1 MDVTSSL
8 RSLLPYGRRSI
19 GISQLVSKLEGYLP
33 PDEVELV
40 QEAYDFAFQ
49 AHQGQRR
56 RSGEPYI
63 THPVAVADLL
73 ADLHLDAQTL
83 IAAILHDVMEDT
95 PTLKE
100 EITTRFGKEVAE
112 LVDGVSKLDQI
123 QFKSRA
129 EAQAESFRKMLL
141 AMVRDIRV
149 IIVKLADRT
158 HNMRTLGAMPPAKR
172 RSIARET
179 LDIYAPIANRLGM
192 HAIKTELEELGFRS
206 LYPKRYKV
214 IDQAVRKAKG
224 NQKQFVGK
232 IAEALKAA
240 LGKAGI
246 RGRVEGRE
254 KDAYS
259 IYQKMRRKKVSL
271 GEIVDVYGF
280 RIVVDAVDTCY
291 RTLGVVHG
299 AYKPMPGRF
308 KDYIAI
314 PRLNGYQ
321 SLHTTLFGPNGTPIE
336 VQIRTEDMHKVA
348 ESGIAA
354 HWHYKEGDRSRGSYS
369 DRAREW
375 LQQLVEM
382 QQGGNS
388 EEFLESVKVDLFPDK
403 VYVFTPKGD
412 IRRLPRG
419 ATCVDFAYDVHTDVG
434 NRCVAAKV
442 DRRLV
447 PLRTPLRN
455 GQTVEVITARG
466 ATPNPSWAN
475 FVVTAKARTAIR
487 HYLKN
492 LKRGEAID
500 LGRRLL
506 NQALE
511 EFSTSLRK
519 LPDESI
525 AAVVRELGLRNADEL
540 YENVG
545 LGERVAPL
553 VARRLLPAG
562 ADATTE
568 SGPAAGPLAIAGT
581 EGLVVTYARCCFP
594 IPNDPILANLS
605 SGRGVVIHREV
616 CGNLASF
623 RKQPEKWISV
633 TWQPGIDRLFHVEI
647 KVEVSNKPGVLA
659 QVAAAIAA
667 TQTNIE
673 RVSVVE
679 RDSDSSTLIFELVV
693 HDRRHLARVIRSVR
707 GMPEVLRVIRTL
719 A

>member
-19 GISQLVSKLEGYLP
+19 GINQLIDKLEGYLP
-33 PDEVELV
+33 PEDVERV
-40 QEAYDFAFQ
+40 QAAYDFAFQ
-49 AHQGQRR
+49 AHEGQRR
-56 RSGEPYI
+56 RSGQPYI

-73 ADLHLDAQTL
+73 ADLRLDAQTL

-95 PTLKE
+95 PTVKD
-100 EITTRFGKEVAE
+100 EITTRFGAEVAE

-149 IIVKLADRT
+149 IMVKLADRT

-172 RSIARET
+172 RAIARET
-179 LDIYAPIANRLGM
+179 LEIYAPIANRLGM
-192 HAIKTELEELGFRS
+192 HSIKVELEDLGFRS
-206 LYPKRYKV
+206 LYPRRYKV
-214 IDQAVRKAKG
+214 IESAVRKAKG
-224 NQKQFVGK
+224 NQKQFVGR
-232 IAEALKAA
+232 ITHALEAALEKAA
-240 LGKAGI
+240 LPARI
-246 RGRVEGRE
+246 EGRE
-254 KDAYS
+254 KDVHS

-271 GEIVDVYGF
+271 AEIVDVYGF
-280 RIVVDAVDTCY
+280 RIIVRDADTCY

-299 AYKPMPGRF
+299 VYKPMPGRF

-314 PRLNGYQ
+314 PRANGYQ
-321 SLHTTLFGPNGTPIE
+321 SLHTTLFGPNGMPIE
-336 VQIRTEDMHKVA
+336 VQIRTEEMHHVA

-354 HWHYKEGDRSRGSYS
+354 HWQYKEGDDSVRSYS

-375 LQQLVEM
+375 LQQLVEI

-419 ATCVDFAYDVHTDVG
+419 STCVDFAYAVHTDVG

-455 GQTVEVITARG
+455 GQTVEIITAKG
-466 ATPNPSWAN
+466 ATPNPSWVN
-475 FVVTAKARTAIR
+475 FVVTAKARAAIR
-487 HYLKN
+487 QYLKN
-492 LKRGEAID
+492 LKRSEAVD

-511 EFSTSLRK
+511 EFSLSLRK
-519 LPDESI
+519 VPAETIDAL
-525 AAVVRELGLRNADEL
+525 VRDLGLRAEDEL
-540 YENVG
+540 FEKIG
-545 LGERVAPL
+545 LGERIAPF
-553 VARRLLPAG
+553 VARRLLPG
-562 ADATTE
+562 ESDGTVDAT
-568 SGPAAGPLAIAGT
+568 AGPLAIAGT

-605 SGRGVVIHREV
+605 SGRGVVIHREA
-616 CGNLASF
+616 CGNLSSF
-623 RKQPEKWISV
+623 RKQPDKWISV
-633 TWQPGIDRLFHVEI
+633 TWQAAADRSFHVEI
-647 KVEVSNKPGVLA
+647 KIEVTNRMGVLA
-659 QVAAAIAA
+659 QVASAIAG
-667 TQTNIE
+667 TQTNID

-679 RDSDSSTLIFELVV
+679 RDSDTSTLIFELLV
-693 HDRRHLARVIRSVR
+693 HDRRHLARVIRAIR
-707 GMPEVLRVIRTL
+707 GMPEVLKVTRTL

>member
-1 MDVTSSL
+1 VDVTSSL

-19 GISQLVSKLEGYLP
+19 GISQLVAKLETYLP
-33 PDEVELV
+33 PAEVERV
-40 QEAYDFAFQ
+40 EQAYEFAYQ
-49 AHQGQRR
+49 AHTGQKR

-73 ADLHLDAQTL
+73 ADLKLDSQTL

-95 PTLKE
+95 PTLKD
-100 EITTRFGKEVAE
+100 EITGKFGTEVAE

-149 IIVKLADRT
+149 IMVKLADRT

-172 RSIARET
+172 RTIARET
-179 LDIYAPIANRLGM
+179 LEIYAPIANRLGM
-192 HAIKTELEELGFRS
+192 HTIKRELEDLGFRS
-206 LYPKRYKV
+206 LHPRRYRV
-214 IDQAVRKAKG
+214 IETAVRRTRG
-224 NQKQFVGK
+224 NQKQFIGK
-232 IAEALKAA
+232 IAETLEAA
-240 LGKAGI
+240 LEKAGI
-246 RGRVEGRE
+246 KARVLARE
-254 KDAYS
+254 KDVYS
-259 IYQKMRRKKVSL
+259 IYEKMRRKKVSL
-271 GEIVDVYGF
+271 AEIVDVYGV
-280 RIVVDAVDTCY
+280 RIIVDTPDTCY
-291 RTLGVVHG
+291 RTIGIVHG

-314 PRLNGYQ
+314 PRANGYQ

-336 VQIRTEDMHKVA
+336 VQIRTEEMHRVA

-354 HWHYKEGDRSRGSYS
+354 HWQYKEGASGPASQS

-375 LQQLVEM
+375 LQTLVEI

-419 ATCVDFAYDVHTDVG
+419 ATCVDFAYSVHTDVG

-455 GQTVEVITARG
+455 GQTVEIITAKG
-466 ATPNPSWAN
+466 ATPNPSWVN
-475 FVVTAKARTAIR
+475 FVVTAKARAAIQK
-487 HYLKN
+487 YLKN
-492 LKRGEAID
+492 LKRTEAVD
-500 LGRRLL
+500 LGKRLL
-506 NQALE
+506 NQSLE
-511 EFSTSLRK
+511 EFSLSLRK
-519 LPDESI
+519 LPDERV
-525 AAVVRELGLRNADEL
+525 AEVVREIGLKSPDDLFEKI
-540 YENVG
+540 G
-545 LGERVAPL
+545 LGERVAPFI
-553 VARRLLPAG
+553 ARRLLPPEIEAL
-562 ADATTE
+562 TE
-568 SGPAAGPLAIAGT
+568 GSAGPLAIAGT

-594 IPNDPILANLS
+594 IPNDPILASLS
-605 SGRGVVIHREV
+605 SGRGVVIHREA

-623 RKQPEKWISV
+623 RKQPEKWIPV
-633 TWQPGIDRLFHVEI
+633 TWQPSLDRLFHVEI
-647 KVEVSNKPGVLA
+647 KIEVTNRMGVLA
-659 QVAAAIAA
+659 QVATAVAG
-667 TQTNIE
+667 TQTNID

-679 RDSDSSTLIFELVV
+679 RDSDSSTLIFELLVS
-693 HDRRHLARVIRSVR
+693 DRKHLARIIRAVR
-707 GMPEVLRVIRTL
+707 GMPQVLKVTRTL

>member
-19 GISQLVSKLEGYLP
+19 GINQLIDKLETYLP
-33 PDEVELV
+33 HEDVERV
-40 QEAYDFAFQ
+40 QAAYDFAYQ
-49 AHQGQRR
+49 AHEGQRR

-73 ADLHLDAQTL
+73 ADLKLDAQTM

-100 EITTRFGKEVAE
+100 EITTRFGTEVAE

-123 QFKSRA
+123 QFKSRR

-149 IIVKLADRT
+149 IMVKLADRT
-158 HNMRTLGAMPPAKR
+158 HNMRTLGSMPPAKR
-172 RSIARET
+172 RTIARET

-192 HAIKTELEELGFRS
+192 HAIKVELEDLGFRS
-206 LYPKRYKV
+206 LYPRRYKV
-214 IDQAVRKAKG
+214 IETAVRKAKG
-224 NQKQFVGK
+224 NQKQFVGRIK
-232 IAEALKAA
+232 VALEAA
-240 LGKAGI
+240 LTRAQI
-246 RGRVEGRE
+246 PARVEGRE
-254 KDAYS
+254 KDIYS

-271 GEIVDVYGF
+271 AEIVDVYGF
-280 RIVVDAVDTCY
+280 RIVVDRADTCY
-291 RTLGVVHG
+291 RTLGIVHSV
-299 AYKPMPGRF
+299 YKPMPGRF

-314 PRLNGYQ
+314 PRANGYQ
-321 SLHTTLFGPNGTPIE
+321 SLHTTLFGPNSLPIE
-336 VQIRTEDMHKVA
+336 VQIRTVEMHHVA

-354 HWHYKEGDRSRGSYS
+354 HWQYKEGDSSGRSYS

-375 LQQLVEM
+375 LQQLVEI

-419 ATCVDFAYDVHTDVG
+419 STCVDFAYDVHTDVG

-455 GQTVEVITARG
+455 GQTVEIITAKG
-466 ATPNPSWAN
+466 ATPNPSWVN
-475 FVVTAKARTAIR
+475 FVVTAKARAAIR
-487 HYLKN
+487 QYLKN
-492 LKRGEAID
+492 LKRSEAVD
-500 LGRRLL
+500 LGKRLL

-511 EFSTSLRK
+511 EFSLSLRK
-519 LPDESI
+519 LPDETVDT
-525 AAVVRELGLRNADEL
+525 VVRDLGLKTREEL
-540 YENVG
+540 FEKIG
-545 LGERVAPL
+545 LGERVAPF
-553 VARRLLPAG
+553 VARRLLPADVSAASEG
-562 ADATTE
+562 
-568 SGPAAGPLAIAGT
+568 AAGPLAIAGT

-605 SGRGVVIHREV
+605 TGRGVVIHREA

-623 RKQPEKWISV
+623 RKHPEKWIPV
-633 TWQPGIDRLFHVEI
+633 TWQTSGDRMFHVEI
-647 KVEVSNKPGVLA
+647 KIEVTNRMGVLA
-659 QVAAAIAA
+659 RVASAIAG
-667 TQTNIE
+667 TQTNID

-679 RDSDSSTLIFELVV
+679 RDSDSSTLIFELLVN
-693 HDRRHLARVIRSVR
+693 DRRHLARVIRAVR
-707 GMPEVLRVIRTL
+707 GMGEVLKVTRTL

>member
-19 GISQLVSKLEGYLP
+19 GINQLIDKLETYLP
-33 PDEVELV
+33 HEDVERV
-40 QEAYDFAFQ
+40 QAAYDFAYQ
-49 AHQGQRR
+49 AHEGQRR

-73 ADLHLDAQTL
+73 ADLRLDAQTL

-100 EITTRFGKEVAE
+100 EITTRFGTEVAD

-123 QFKSRA
+123 QFKSRR

-149 IIVKLADRT
+149 IMVKLADRT
-158 HNMRTLGAMPPAKR
+158 HNMRTLGSMPPAKR
-172 RSIARET
+172 RTIARET

-192 HAIKTELEELGFRS
+192 HAIKVELEDLGFRS
-206 LYPKRYKV
+206 LYPRRYKV
-214 IDQAVRKAKG
+214 IETAVRKAKG
-224 NQKQFVGK
+224 NQKQFVGRIK
-232 IAEALKAA
+232 VALEAA
-240 LGKAGI
+240 LTRAQI
-246 RGRVEGRE
+246 PARVEGRE
-254 KDAYS
+254 KDVYS
-259 IYQKMRRKKVSL
+259 IYQKMRRKKASL
-271 GEIVDVYGF
+271 AEIVDVYGF
-280 RIVVDAVDTCY
+280 RVIVDRADTCY
-291 RTLGVVHG
+291 RTLGIVHSV
-299 AYKPMPGRF
+299 YKPMPGRF

-314 PRLNGYQ
+314 PRANGYQ
-321 SLHTTLFGPNGTPIE
+321 SLHTTLFGPNSLPIE
-336 VQIRTEDMHKVA
+336 VQIRTVEMHHVA

-354 HWHYKEGDRSRGSYS
+354 HWQYKEGDSSGRSYS

-375 LQQLVEM
+375 LQQLVEI

-419 ATCVDFAYDVHTDVG
+419 STCVDFAYAVHTDVG

-455 GQTVEVITARG
+455 GQTVEIITAKG
-466 ATPNPSWAN
+466 ATPNPSWVN
-475 FVVTAKARTAIR
+475 FVVTAKARAAIR
-487 HYLKN
+487 QYLKN
-492 LKRGEAID
+492 LKRSEAVD
-500 LGRRLL
+500 LGKRLL

-511 EFSTSLRK
+511 EFSLSLRK
-519 LPDESI
+519 LPDETVDTVI
-525 AAVVRELGLRNADEL
+525 RDLGLKTREEL
-540 YENVG
+540 FEKIG
-545 LGERVAPL
+545 LGERIAPF
-553 VARRLLPAG
+553 VARRLLPAD
-562 ADATTE
+562 ADAATE
-568 SGPAAGPLAIAGT
+568 GAAGPLAIAGT
-581 EGLVVTYARCCFP
+581 EGLVVSYARCCFP

-605 SGRGVVIHREV
+605 TGRGVVIHREA

-623 RKQPEKWISV
+623 RKQPEKWIPV
-633 TWQPGIDRLFHVEI
+633 TWQTSGDRVFHVEI
-647 KVEVSNKPGVLA
+647 KIEVTNRMGVLA
-659 QVAAAIAA
+659 RVASAIAG
-667 TQTNIE
+667 TQTNID

-679 RDSDSSTLIFELVV
+679 RDSDSSTLIFELLVN
-693 HDRRHLARVIRSVR
+693 DRRHLARVIRAVR
-707 GMPEVLRVIRTL
+707 GMSEVLKVTRTL

>member
-1 MDVTSSL
+1 MDVRSSL

-19 GISQLVSKLEGYLP
+19 GINQLIDKLETYLP
-33 PDEVELV
+33 PEEVERV
-40 QEAYDFAFQ
+40 QAAYDFAFQ
-49 AHQGQRR
+49 AHEGQRR

-73 ADLHLDAQTL
+73 ADLRLDSETM

-95 PTLKE
+95 PTVKE
-100 EITTRFGKEVAE
+100 EITARFGAEVAE

-149 IIVKLADRT
+149 IMVKLADRT

-172 RSIARET
+172 RNIARET
-179 LDIYAPIANRLGM
+179 LEIYAPIANRLGM
-192 HAIKTELEELGFRS
+192 HAIKVELEDLGFRA
-206 LYPKRYKV
+206 LYPRRYKV
-214 IDQAVRKAKG
+214 IETAVRKAKG
-224 NQKQFVGK
+224 NQKQFMAR
-232 IAEALKAA
+232 INEALVGA
-240 LGKAGI
+240 LTRARI
-246 RGRVEGRE
+246 PARVEGRE
-254 KDAYS
+254 KDVYS

-271 GEIVDVYGF
+271 AEIVDVYGF
-280 RIVVDAVDTCY
+280 RIIVEDGDTCY

-314 PRLNGYQ
+314 PRANGYQ
-321 SLHTTLFGPNGTPIE
+321 SLHTTLFGPNGMPIE
-336 VQIRTEDMHKVA
+336 VQIRTGDMHQVA

-354 HWHYKEGDRSRGSYS
+354 HWQYKEGDDSGRSQS

-375 LQQLVEM
+375 LQQLVEI

-419 ATCVDFAYDVHTDVG
+419 STCVDFAYAVHTDVG
-434 NRCVAAKV
+434 NRCVAAKI

-455 GQTVEVITARG
+455 GQTVEIITAKG
-466 ATPNPSWAN
+466 ATPNPAWVN
-475 FVVTAKARTAIR
+475 FVVTAKARAAIR
-487 HYLKN
+487 QYLKN
-492 LKRGEAID
+492 LQRSEAVD

-506 NQALE
+506 NQAME
-511 EFSTSLRK
+511 EFNLNLRRVSAETI
-519 LPDESI
+519 DQ
-525 AAVVRELGLRNADEL
+525 VVRELGLRNEEEL
-540 YENVG
+540 FEKVG
-545 LGERVAPL
+545 LGERVAPF
-553 VARRLLPAG
+553 VARRLLPAEAG
-562 ADATTE
+562 
-568 SGPAAGPLAIAGT
+568 GPVDGAAGPLAIAGT
-581 EGLVVTYARCCFP
+581 EGLVVSYARCCFP

-605 SGRGVVIHREV
+605 SGRGVVIHREA
-616 CGNLASF
+616 CGNLSSF
-623 RKQPEKWISV
+623 RKQPEKWVSV
-633 TWQPGIDRLFHVEI
+633 TWQPATDRFFHVEI
-647 KVEVSNKPGVLA
+647 KAEVTNRMGVLA
-659 QVAAAIAA
+659 RVASAIAA
-667 TQTNIE
+667 TQTNID

-679 RDSDSSTLIFELVV
+679 RDSDTSTITFELLV
-693 HDRRHLARVIRSVR
+693 HDRRHLARVIRAIRS
-707 GMPEVLRVIRTL
+707 MPEVLKVTRTL
-719 A
+719 T

>member
-19 GISQLVSKLEGYLP
+19 GISQLISKLEGYLP
-33 PDEVELV
+33 PAEVERV

-49 AHQGQRR
+49 AHEGQRR

-73 ADLHLDAQTL
+73 ADLRLDSQTL

-95 PTLKE
+95 PTLKD
-100 EITTRFGKEVAE
+100 EITTRFGTEVAD

-149 IIVKLADRT
+149 IMVKLADRT
-158 HNMRTLGAMPPAKR
+158 HNMRTLGSMPPAKR
-172 RSIARET
+172 RTIARET

-192 HAIKTELEELGFRS
+192 HAIKVELEDLGFRS
-206 LYPKRYKV
+206 LYPRRYKV
-214 IDQAVRKAKG
+214 IETAVRKAKG
-224 NQKQFVGK
+224 NQKQFVGRIK
-232 IAEALKAA
+232 VALEAA
-240 LGKAGI
+240 LTRAQI
-246 RGRVEGRE
+246 PARVEGRE
-254 KDAYS
+254 KDVYS
-259 IYQKMRRKKVSL
+259 IYQKMRRKKASL
-271 GEIVDVYGF
+271 AEIVDVYGF
-280 RIVVDAVDTCY
+280 RVIVDRADTCY
-291 RTLGVVHG
+291 RTLGIVHSV
-299 AYKPMPGRF
+299 YKPMPGRF

-314 PRLNGYQ
+314 PRANGYQ
-321 SLHTTLFGPNGTPIE
+321 SLHTTLFGPNSLPIE
-336 VQIRTEDMHKVA
+336 VQIRTVEMHHVA

-354 HWHYKEGDRSRGSYS
+354 HWQYKEGDSSGRSYS

-375 LQQLVEM
+375 LQQLVEI

-419 ATCVDFAYDVHTDVG
+419 STCVDFAYDVHTDVG

-455 GQTVEVITARG
+455 GQTVEIITAKG
-466 ATPNPSWAN
+466 ATPNPSWVN
-475 FVVTAKARTAIR
+475 FVVTAKARAAIR
-487 HYLKN
+487 QYLKN
-492 LKRGEAID
+492 LKRSEAVD
-500 LGRRLL
+500 LGKRLL

-511 EFSTSLRK
+511 EFSLSLRK
-519 LPDESI
+519 LPDETVDTVI
-525 AAVVRELGLRNADEL
+525 RDLGLKTREEL
-540 YENVG
+540 FEKIG
-545 LGERVAPL
+545 LGERVAPF
-553 VARRLLPAG
+553 VARRLLPADM
-562 ADATTE
+562 DAAAE
-568 SGPAAGPLAIAGT
+568 GAAGPLAIAGT
-581 EGLVVTYARCCFP
+581 EGLVVSYARCCFP

-605 SGRGVVIHREV
+605 TGRGVVIHREA

-623 RKQPEKWISV
+623 RKQPEKWIPV
-633 TWQPGIDRLFHVEI
+633 TWQTSGDRVFHVEI
-647 KVEVSNKPGVLA
+647 KIEVTNRMGVLA
-659 QVAAAIAA
+659 RVASAIAG
-667 TQTNIE
+667 TQTNID

-679 RDSDSSTLIFELVV
+679 RDSDSSTLIFELLVS
-693 HDRRHLARVIRSVR
+693 DRRHLARVIRAVR
-707 GMPEVLRVIRTL
+707 GMSEVLKVTRTL

>member
-33 PDEVELV
+33 PAEVERI
-40 QEAYDFAFQ
+40 QDAYDFAFE

-73 ADLHLDAQTL
+73 ADLRLDPQTL
-83 IAAILHDVMEDT
+83 IAAILHDVIEDT

-100 EITTRFGKEVAE
+100 EINRRFGQEVAE

-123 QFKSRA
+123 QFKSRE

-149 IIVKLADRT
+149 IMVKLADRT
-158 HNMRTLGAMPPAKR
+158 HNMRTLAAMPLAKR
-172 RSIARET
+172 RTVARET
-179 LDIYAPIANRLGM
+179 LDIYAPIAHRLGM
-192 HAIKTELEELGFRS
+192 HAIKTELEDLGFRS
-206 LYPKRYKV
+206 LYPRRYRV
-214 IDQAVRKAKG
+214 IETAVRRAKG
-224 NQKQFVGK
+224 NQKQVVGR
-232 IAEALKAA
+232 ISDALRTALDKSGIKAR
-240 LGKAGI
+240 I
-246 RGRVEGRE
+246 EGRE
-254 KDAYS
+254 KDPYS
-259 IYQKMRRKKVSL
+259 IYQKMRRKKVAL

-280 RIVVDAVDTCY
+280 RIVVDTVDTCY
-291 RTLGVVHG
+291 RTLGNVHG

-314 PRLNGYQ
+314 PRANGYQ
-321 SLHTTLFGPNGTPIE
+321 SLHTTLFGPNGMPIE

-354 HWHYKEGDRSRGSYS
+354 HWQYKAGDAGDRSHS

-375 LQQLVEM
+375 LQQLVEI
-382 QQGGNS
+382 QQGGSS

-403 VYVFTPKGD
+403 VYVFTPKGE

-419 ATCVDFAYDVHTDVG
+419 ATCVDFAYAVHTDVG

-455 GQTVEVITARG
+455 GQTVEVITAKG

-475 FVVTAKARTAIR
+475 FVVTAKARAAIR

-492 LKRGEAID
+492 LKRGEAME

-511 EFSTSLRK
+511 EFSLSLRK
-519 LPDESI
+519 LPAGAIES
-525 AAVVRELGLRNADEL
+525 VVKEFGLKSPEELFEKI
-540 YENVG
+540 G
-545 LGERVAPL
+545 LGERIAPF
-553 VARRLLPAG
+553 VARRLLPADAGEGVEGGPG
-562 ADATTE
+562 A
-568 SGPAAGPLAIAGT
+568 LAIAGT

-594 IPNDPILANLS
+594 IPNDPVLANLS
-605 SGRGVVIHREV
+605 SGRGVVIHREA

-623 RKQPEKWISV
+623 RKQPEKWVPV
-633 TWQPGIDRLFHVEI
+633 TWQASADRLFHVEI
-647 KVEVSNKPGVLA
+647 KVEVSNRMGVLA
-659 QVAAAIAA
+659 QVAAAISE
-667 TQTNIE
+667 TQSNIE

-679 RDSDSSTLIFELVV
+679 RDSDSSTLIFELLV
-693 HDRRHLARVIRSVR
+693 HDRRHLARVIRAIR
-707 GMPEVLRVIRTL
+707 GMPEVLRVLRTL

>member
-1 MDVTSSL
+1 MDVRSSL

-19 GISQLVSKLEGYLP
+19 GINQLIDKLETYLP
-33 PDEVELV
+33 PGKVEQV
-40 QEAYDFAFQ
+40 QAAYDFAFQ
-49 AHQGQRR
+49 AHEGQRR

-73 ADLHLDAQTL
+73 ADLRLDAETL

-95 PTLKE
+95 PTVKD
-100 EITTRFGKEVAE
+100 EITTRFGAEVAE

-149 IIVKLADRT
+149 IMVKLADRT

-172 RSIARET
+172 RNIARET
-179 LDIYAPIANRLGM
+179 LEIYAPIANRLGM
-192 HAIKTELEELGFRS
+192 HAIKVELEDLGFRS
-206 LYPKRYKV
+206 LYPRRYRV
-214 IDQAVRKAKG
+214 IETAVRKAKG
-224 NQKQFVGK
+224 NQKQFVTR
-232 IAEALKAA
+232 ISEVLEAA
-240 LGKAGI
+240 LERAAI
-246 RGRVEGRE
+246 PARIEGRE
-254 KDAYS
+254 KDVHS

-271 GEIVDVYGF
+271 AEIVDVFGF
-280 RIVVDAVDTCY
+280 RIIVDDADTCY

-299 AYKPMPGRF
+299 AYRPMPGRF

-314 PRLNGYQ
+314 PRANGYQ
-321 SLHTTLFGPNGTPIE
+321 SLHTTLFGPNGMPIE
-336 VQIRTEDMHKVA
+336 VQIRTAEMHQVA

-354 HWHYKEGDRSRGSYS
+354 HWQYKEGDASDRSHG

-375 LQQLVEM
+375 LQQLVEI

-419 ATCVDFAYDVHTDVG
+419 STCVDFAYDVHTDVG

-455 GQTVEVITARG
+455 GQTVEVITAKG
-466 ATPNPSWAN
+466 ATPNPSWVN
-475 FVVTAKARTAIR
+475 FVVTAKARAAIR
-487 HYLKN
+487 QYLKN
-492 LKRGEAID
+492 LKRSEAVD

-511 EFSTSLRK
+511 EFSLNLRRISAEAV
-519 LPDESI
+519 D
-525 AAVVRELGLRNADEL
+525 AVVRDLGMRHEEELFEKI
-540 YENVG
+540 G
-545 LGERVAPL
+545 LGERVAPFI
-553 VARRLLPAG
+553 ARRLLPPEAG
-562 ADATTE
+562 APTD
-568 SGPAAGPLAIAGT
+568 GVAGPLAIAGT
-581 EGLVVTYARCCFP
+581 EGLVVSYARCCFP

-605 SGRGVVIHREV
+605 SGRGVVIHREA

-623 RKQPEKWISV
+623 RKHPEKWVSV
-633 TWQPGIDRLFHVEI
+633 AWQAATDRFFHVEI
-647 KVEVSNKPGVLA
+647 KAEVTNRMGVLA
-659 QVAAAIAA
+659 RVAAAIAA
-667 TQTNIE
+667 TQTNID

-679 RDSDSSTLIFELVV
+679 RDSDTSTLTFELLVN
-693 HDRRHLARVIRSVR
+693 DRRHLARVIRAIR
-707 GMPEVLRVIRTL
+707 GMPEVLKVTRTL
-719 A
+719 T

>member
-19 GISQLVSKLEGYLP
+19 GINQLIDKLETYLP
-33 PDEVELV
+33 HEDVERV
-40 QEAYDFAFQ
+40 QSAYDFAYQ
-49 AHQGQRR
+49 AHEGQRR

-73 ADLHLDAQTL
+73 ADLRLDAQTL

-100 EITTRFGKEVAE
+100 EITTRFGTEVAE

-123 QFKSRA
+123 QFKSRR

-149 IIVKLADRT
+149 IMVKLADRT
-158 HNMRTLGAMPPAKR
+158 HNMRTLGSMPPAKR
-172 RSIARET
+172 RTIARET

-192 HAIKTELEELGFRS
+192 HAIKVELEDLGFRS
-206 LYPKRYKV
+206 LYPRRYKV
-214 IDQAVRKAKG
+214 IETAVRKAKG
-224 NQKQFVGK
+224 NQKQFVGRIK
-232 IAEALKAA
+232 VALEAA
-240 LGKAGI
+240 LA
-246 RGRVEGRE
+246 RAQVPARVEGRE
-254 KDAYS
+254 KDVYS

-271 GEIVDVYGF
+271 AEIVDVHGF
-280 RIVVDAVDTCY
+280 RIIVDRADTCY
-291 RTLGVVHG
+291 RTLGIVHSV
-299 AYKPMPGRF
+299 YKPMPGRF

-314 PRLNGYQ
+314 PRANGYQ
-321 SLHTTLFGPNGTPIE
+321 SLHTTLFGPNSLPIE
-336 VQIRTEDMHKVA
+336 VQIRTEEMHHVA

-354 HWHYKEGDRSRGSYS
+354 HWQYKEGDSSGRSYS

-375 LQQLVEM
+375 LQQLVEI

-419 ATCVDFAYDVHTDVG
+419 STCVDFAYDVHTDVG

-455 GQTVEVITARG
+455 GQTVEVITAKG
-466 ATPNPSWAN
+466 ATPNPSWVN
-475 FVVTAKARTAIR
+475 FVVTAKARAAIR
-487 HYLKN
+487 QYLKN
-492 LKRGEAID
+492 LKRSEAVD
-500 LGRRLL
+500 LGKRLL

-511 EFSTSLRK
+511 EFS
-519 LPDESI
+519 
-525 AAVVRELGLRNADEL
+525 LGLRKVPDETL
-540 YENVG
+540 DAVIRDLGLKSKEELFEKIG
-545 LGERVAPL
+545 LGERVAPF
-553 VARRLLPAG
+553 VARRLLPAD
-562 ADATTE
+562 ADASAE
-568 SGPAAGPLAIAGT
+568 GAAGPLAIAGT

-605 SGRGVVIHREV
+605 TGRGVVIHREA

-623 RKQPEKWISV
+623 RKQPEKWIPV
-633 TWQPGIDRLFHVEI
+633 TWQTSGDRVFHVEI
-647 KVEVSNKPGVLA
+647 KIEVTNRMGVLA
-659 QVAAAIAA
+659 RVASAIAG
-667 TQTNIE
+667 TQTNID

-679 RDSDSSTLIFELVV
+679 RDSDSSTLIFELLVQ
-693 HDRRHLARVIRSVR
+693 DRRHLARVIRAVR
-707 GMPEVLRVIRTL
+707 GMSEVLKVTRTL

>member
-19 GISQLVSKLEGYLP
+19 GINQLIDKLEGYLP
-33 PDEVELV
+33 PEDVERV
-40 QEAYDFAFQ
+40 QAAYDFAFQ
-49 AHQGQRR
+49 AHEGQRR
-56 RSGEPYI
+56 RSGQPYI

-73 ADLHLDAQTL
+73 ADLRLDAQTL
-83 IAAILHDVMEDT
+83 MAAILHDVMEDT
-95 PTLKE
+95 PTVKD
-100 EITTRFGKEVAE
+100 EITTRFGAEVAE

-149 IIVKLADRT
+149 IMVKLADRT

-172 RSIARET
+172 RAIARET
-179 LDIYAPIANRLGM
+179 LEIYAPIANRLGM
-192 HAIKTELEELGFRS
+192 HSIKVELEDLGFRS
-206 LYPKRYKV
+206 LYPRRYKV
-214 IDQAVRKAKG
+214 IESAVRKAKG
-224 NQKQFVGK
+224 NQKQFVGR
-232 IAEALKAA
+232 ISHALEAA
-240 LGKAGI
+240 LGKAALPARI
-246 RGRVEGRE
+246 EGRE
-254 KDAYS
+254 KDVHS

-271 GEIVDVYGF
+271 AEIVDVYGF
-280 RIVVDAVDTCY
+280 RIIVRDADTCY
-291 RTLGVVHG
+291 RTLGVVH
-299 AYKPMPGRF
+299 AVYKPMPGRF

-314 PRLNGYQ
+314 PRANGYQ
-321 SLHTTLFGPNGTPIE
+321 SLHTTLFGPNGMPIE
-336 VQIRTEDMHKVA
+336 VQIRTEEMHHVA

-354 HWHYKEGDRSRGSYS
+354 HWQYKEGDDSVRSYS

-375 LQQLVEM
+375 LQQLVEI

-419 ATCVDFAYDVHTDVG
+419 STCVDFAYAVHTDVG

-455 GQTVEVITARG
+455 GQTVEIITAKG
-466 ATPNPSWAN
+466 ATPNPSWVN
-475 FVVTAKARTAIR
+475 FVVTAKARAAIR
-487 HYLKN
+487 QYLKN
-492 LKRGEAID
+492 LKRSEAVD

-511 EFSTSLRK
+511 EFSLSLRK
-519 LPDESI
+519 VPAETVDAL
-525 AAVVRELGLRNADEL
+525 VRDLGLRAEDEL
-540 YENVG
+540 FEKIG
-545 LGERVAPL
+545 LGERIAPF
-553 VARRLLPAG
+553 VARRLLPG
-562 ADATTE
+562 ESDGTVDAT
-568 SGPAAGPLAIAGT
+568 AGPLAIAGT

-605 SGRGVVIHREV
+605 SGRGVVIHREA
-616 CGNLASF
+616 CGNLSSF
-623 RKQPEKWISV
+623 RKQPDKWIPV
-633 TWQPGIDRLFHVEI
+633 AWQAAADRSFHVEI
-647 KVEVSNKPGVLA
+647 KIEVTNRMGVLA
-659 QVAAAIAA
+659 QVASAIAG
-667 TQTNIE
+667 TQTNID

-679 RDSDSSTLIFELVV
+679 RDSDTSTLIFELLV
-693 HDRRHLARVIRSVR
+693 HDRRHLARVIRSIR
-707 GMPEVLRVIRTL
+707 GMPEVLKVTRTL

>member
-19 GISQLVSKLEGYLP
+19 GINQLIDKLEGYLP
-33 PDEVELV
+33 PEDVERV
-40 QEAYDFAFQ
+40 QAAYDFAFQ
-49 AHQGQRR
+49 AHEGQRR
-56 RSGEPYI
+56 RSGQPYI

-73 ADLHLDAQTL
+73 ADLRLDAQTL
-83 IAAILHDVMEDT
+83 MAAILHDVMEDT
-95 PTLKE
+95 PTVKD
-100 EITTRFGKEVAE
+100 EITTRFGAEVAE

-149 IIVKLADRT
+149 IMVKLADRT

-172 RSIARET
+172 RAIARET
-179 LDIYAPIANRLGM
+179 LEIYAPIANRLGM
-192 HAIKTELEELGFRS
+192 HSIKVELEDLGFRS
-206 LYPKRYKV
+206 LYPRRYKV
-214 IDQAVRKAKG
+214 IESAVRKAKG
-224 NQKQFVGK
+224 NQKQFVGR
-232 IAEALKAA
+232 IAHALEAA
-240 LGKAGI
+240 LGKAALPARI
-246 RGRVEGRE
+246 EGRE
-254 KDAYS
+254 KDVYS

-271 GEIVDVYGF
+271 AEIVDVYGF
-280 RIVVDAVDTCY
+280 RIIVRDADTCY
-291 RTLGVVHG
+291 RTLGVVH
-299 AYKPMPGRF
+299 AVYKPMPGRF

-314 PRLNGYQ
+314 PRANGYQ
-321 SLHTTLFGPNGTPIE
+321 SLHTTLFGPNGMPIE
-336 VQIRTEDMHKVA
+336 VQIRTEEMHHVA

-354 HWHYKEGDRSRGSYS
+354 HWQYKEGDDSVRSYS

-375 LQQLVEM
+375 LQQLVEI

-419 ATCVDFAYDVHTDVG
+419 STCVDFAYAVHTDVG

-455 GQTVEVITARG
+455 GQTVEIITAKG
-466 ATPNPSWAN
+466 ATPNPSWVN
-475 FVVTAKARTAIR
+475 FVVTAKARAAIR
-487 HYLKN
+487 QYLKN
-492 LKRGEAID
+492 LKRSEAVD

-511 EFSTSLRK
+511 EFSLSLRK
-519 LPDESI
+519 VPAETIDAL
-525 AAVVRELGLRNADEL
+525 VRDLGLRAEDEL
-540 YENVG
+540 FEKIG
-545 LGERVAPL
+545 LGERIAPF
-553 VARRLLPAG
+553 VARRLLPG
-562 ADATTE
+562 ESDGTVDAT
-568 SGPAAGPLAIAGT
+568 AGPLAIAGT

-605 SGRGVVIHREV
+605 SGRGVVIHREA
-616 CGNLASF
+616 CGNLSSF
-623 RKQPEKWISV
+623 RKQPDKWIPV
-633 TWQPGIDRLFHVEI
+633 AWQAAADRSFHVEI
-647 KVEVSNKPGVLA
+647 KIEVTNRMGVLA
-659 QVAAAIAA
+659 QVASAIAG
-667 TQTNIE
+667 TQTNID

-679 RDSDSSTLIFELVV
+679 RDSDTSTLIFELLV
-693 HDRRHLARVIRSVR
+693 HDRRHLARVIRAIR
-707 GMPEVLRVIRTL
+707 GMPEVLKVTRTL

>member
-19 GISQLVSKLEGYLP
+19 GINQLIAKLEGYLP
-33 PDEVELV
+33 PSEVERV

-49 AHQGQRR
+49 AHEGQRR

-73 ADLHLDAQTL
+73 ADLHLDSQTL

-95 PTLKE
+95 PTLKD
-100 EITTRFGKEVAE
+100 EITTRFGQEVAE

-149 IIVKLADRT
+149 IMVKLADRT

-179 LDIYAPIANRLGM
+179 LEIYAPIANRLGM
-192 HAIKTELEELGFRS
+192 HAIKVELEDLGFRA
-206 LYPKRYKV
+206 LYPRRYRV
-214 IDQAVRKAKG
+214 IESAVRKAKG
-224 NQKQFVGK
+224 NQKQFVAK
-232 IAEALKAA
+232 IAEALKSA
-240 LGKAGI
+240 LDKAGI
-246 RGRVEGRE
+246 PARVEGRE
-254 KDAYS
+254 KDVHS

-271 GEIVDVYGF
+271 NEIVDVHGI
-280 RIVVDAVDTCY
+280 RIIVDSPDTCY
-291 RTLGVVHG
+291 RTLGIVH
-299 AYKPMPGRF
+299 AVYKPMPGRF

-314 PRLNGYQ
+314 PRANGYQ
-321 SLHTTLFGPNGTPIE
+321 SLHTTLFGPGGTPLE
-336 VQIRTEDMHKVA
+336 AQIRTTAMHEVA

-354 HWHYKEGDRSRGSYS
+354 HWQYKDTDHSARTYS

-375 LQQLVEM
+375 LQQLVEI

-403 VYVFTPKGD
+403 VYVFTPKGE

-419 ATCVDFAYDVHTDVG
+419 STCVDFAYAVHTDVG

-455 GQTVEVITARG
+455 GQTVEVITAKG
-466 ATPNPSWAN
+466 ATPNPSWVN
-475 FVVTAKARTAIR
+475 FVVTAKARASIR
-487 HYLKN
+487 QYLKS
-492 LKRGEAID
+492 LKRSEAVD

-511 EFSTSLRK
+511 EFSLGLRK
-519 LPDESI
+519 IPAETID
-525 AAVVRELGLRNADEL
+525 AVVRDLGLRNEEDL
-540 YENVG
+540 YERIG
-545 LGERVAPL
+545 LGERVAPFI
-553 VARRLLPAG
+553 ARRLLPP
-562 ADATTE
+562 DAEAATE
-568 SGPAAGPLAIAGT
+568 SVAAGPLAIAGT
-581 EGLVVTYARCCFP
+581 EGLVVTFARCCFP

-605 SGRGVVIHREV
+605 SGRGVVIHREA
-616 CGNLASF
+616 CGNLSTF

-633 TWQPGIDRLFHVEI
+633 TWRPAVDRLFHVEI
-647 KVEVSNKPGVLA
+647 KAEVTNRMGVLA
-659 QVAAAIAA
+659 QVAAAISG
-667 TQTNIE
+667 TQTNID
-673 RVSVVE
+673 RVSLVE
-679 RDSDSSTLIFELVV
+679 RDSDSSTLTFELLV
-693 HDRRHLARVIRSVR
+693 HDRRHLARVIRAVR
-707 GMPEVLRVIRTL
+707 SMPEVMKLARTL

>member
-33 PDEVELV
+33 PAEVERI
-40 QEAYDFAFQ
+40 QDAYDFAFE

-73 ADLHLDAQTL
+73 ADLRLDPQTL
-83 IAAILHDVMEDT
+83 IAAILHDVIEDT

-100 EITTRFGKEVAE
+100 EINRRFGQEVAE

-123 QFKSRA
+123 QFKSRE

-149 IIVKLADRT
+149 IMVKLADRT
-158 HNMRTLGAMPPAKR
+158 HNMRTLAAMPLAKR
-172 RSIARET
+172 RTVARET
-179 LDIYAPIANRLGM
+179 LDIYAPIAHRLGM
-192 HAIKTELEELGFRS
+192 HAIKTELEDLGFRS
-206 LYPKRYKV
+206 LYPRRYRV
-214 IDQAVRKAKG
+214 IETAVRRAKG
-224 NQKQFVGK
+224 NQKQVVGR
-232 IAEALKAA
+232 ISDSLRTALDKSGIKAR
-240 LGKAGI
+240 I
-246 RGRVEGRE
+246 EGRE
-254 KDAYS
+254 KDPYS
-259 IYQKMRRKKVSL
+259 IYQKMRRKKVAL

-280 RIVVDAVDTCY
+280 RIVVDTVDTCY
-291 RTLGVVHG
+291 RTLGNVHG

-314 PRLNGYQ
+314 PRANGYQ
-321 SLHTTLFGPNGTPIE
+321 SLHTTLFGPNGMPIE

-354 HWHYKEGDRSRGSYS
+354 HWQYKAGDAGDRSHS

-375 LQQLVEM
+375 LQQLVEI
-382 QQGGNS
+382 QQGGSS

-403 VYVFTPKGD
+403 VYVFTPKGE

-419 ATCVDFAYDVHTDVG
+419 ATCVDFAYAVHTDVG

-455 GQTVEVITARG
+455 GQTVEVITAKG

-475 FVVTAKARTAIR
+475 FVVTAKARAAIR

-492 LKRGEAID
+492 LKRGEAME

-511 EFSTSLRK
+511 EFSLSLRK
-519 LPDESI
+519 LPAGAIES
-525 AAVVRELGLRNADEL
+525 VVKEFGLKSPEELFEKI
-540 YENVG
+540 G
-545 LGERVAPL
+545 LGERIAPF
-553 VARRLLPAG
+553 VARRLLPADAGEGVEGGPG
-562 ADATTE
+562 A
-568 SGPAAGPLAIAGT
+568 LAIAGT

-594 IPNDPILANLS
+594 IPNDPVLANLS
-605 SGRGVVIHREV
+605 SGRGVVIHREA

-623 RKQPEKWISV
+623 RKQPEKWVPV
-633 TWQPGIDRLFHVEI
+633 TWQASADRLFHVEI
-647 KVEVSNKPGVLA
+647 KVEVSNRMGVLA
-659 QVAAAIAA
+659 QVAAAISE
-667 TQTNIE
+667 TQSNIE

-679 RDSDSSTLIFELVV
+679 RDSDSSTLIFELLV
-693 HDRRHLARVIRSVR
+693 HDRRHLARVIRAIR
-707 GMPEVLRVIRTL
+707 GMPEVLRVLRTL

>member
-33 PDEVELV
+33 PAEVERI
-40 QEAYDFAFQ
+40 QDAYDFAFE

-73 ADLHLDAQTL
+73 ADLRLDPQTL
-83 IAAILHDVMEDT
+83 IAAILHDVIEDT

-100 EITTRFGKEVAE
+100 EINRRFGQEVAE

-123 QFKSRA
+123 QFKSRE

-149 IIVKLADRT
+149 IMVKLADRT
-158 HNMRTLGAMPPAKR
+158 HNMRTLAAMPLAKR
-172 RSIARET
+172 RTVARET
-179 LDIYAPIANRLGM
+179 LDIYAPIAHRLGM
-192 HAIKTELEELGFRS
+192 HAIKTELEDLGFRS
-206 LYPKRYKV
+206 LYPRRYRV
-214 IDQAVRKAKG
+214 IETAVRRAKG
-224 NQKQFVGK
+224 NQKQVVGR
-232 IAEALKAA
+232 ISDSLRTALD
-240 LGKAGI
+240 KAGI
-246 RGRVEGRE
+246 KARIEGRE
-254 KDAYS
+254 KDPYS
-259 IYQKMRRKKVSL
+259 IYQKMRRKKVAL

-280 RIVVDAVDTCY
+280 RIVVDTVDTCY
-291 RTLGVVHG
+291 RTLGNVHG

-314 PRLNGYQ
+314 PRANGYQ
-321 SLHTTLFGPNGTPIE
+321 SLHTTLFGPNGMPIE

-354 HWHYKEGDRSRGSYS
+354 HWQYKAGDAGDRSHS

-375 LQQLVEM
+375 LQQLVEI
-382 QQGGNS
+382 QQGGSS

-403 VYVFTPKGD
+403 VYVFTPKGE

-419 ATCVDFAYDVHTDVG
+419 ATCVDFAYAVHTDVG

-455 GQTVEVITARG
+455 GQTVEVITAKG

-475 FVVTAKARTAIR
+475 FVVTAKARAAIR

-492 LKRGEAID
+492 LKRGEAME

-511 EFSTSLRK
+511 EFSLSLRK
-519 LPDESI
+519 LPAGAIES
-525 AAVVRELGLRNADEL
+525 VVKEFGLKSTEELFEKI
-540 YENVG
+540 G
-545 LGERVAPL
+545 LGERIAPF
-553 VARRLLPAG
+553 VARRLLPADAGEGVEGGPG
-562 ADATTE
+562 A
-568 SGPAAGPLAIAGT
+568 LAIAGT

-594 IPNDPILANLS
+594 IPNDPVLANLS
-605 SGRGVVIHREV
+605 SGRGVVIHREA

-623 RKQPEKWISV
+623 RKQPEKWVPV
-633 TWQPGIDRLFHVEI
+633 TWQASADRLFHVEI
-647 KVEVSNKPGVLA
+647 KVEVSNRMGVLA
-659 QVAAAIAA
+659 QVAAAISE
-667 TQTNIE
+667 TQSNIE

-679 RDSDSSTLIFELVV
+679 RDSDSSTLIFELLV
-693 HDRRHLARVIRSVR
+693 HDRRHLARVIRAIR
-707 GMPEVLRVIRTL
+707 GMPEVLRVLRTL